1 MNRLPPEILLNIF
14 SRLHVCDKV
23 EVKRV
28 CRNWWRILDDACL
41 FKNAEL
47 STMDLQFKRFMA
59 MMKHSPH
66 VAARVEE
73 LQITLEPSVYFNKG
87 ELVTTFSNAKV
98 IKMVRGPNRSTPW
111 RGCGRYSN
119 IDRPIEMACSTS
131 KLRVLH
137 DCTKCELA
145 AKMLECNLCPK
156 LEELELNFY
165 KCTTRKAPVILN
177 RLKDLPALKKLALIY
192 TAITITDLEKIHK
205 NIPTIQEFKLC
216 HANILPS
223 RSPPDIVPALSL
235 TAFEISID
243 HSDLDTDCQH
253 YQYMNRKYPNITKI
267 KHYNRQLVHY
277 TSDQRRHVHL
287 NGLLD
292 FYKRIINTN
301 TGKLTICGMPNDIDI
316 FEIYDA
322 SNYRLE
328 KLKVYSCPEE
338 EPLFQH
344 LSQSY
349 QSNYVKRLVLHDTV
363 IGSLSTLK
371 TMMALTDLKLSFH
384 DSQYLLPI
392 NMTDYLN
399 GTPPTIKRFSID
411 SSYLE
416 VDPQK
421 WQLYSIETL
430 EIRCREID
438 VTHVNMISALF
449 PKLIELKL
457 SITTFIGD
465 NLNLRL
471 YYPTF
476 QRAIFTLANLGTYR
490 SLTFESLDQAG
501 LQGYIFHQGK
511 THSVLY
517 EKIQSIPN
525 LTVSTL
531 TKKKVDS
538 SSKKQ
543 LFLI

>member
-1 MNRLPPEILLNIF
+1 
-14 SRLHVCDKV
+14 
-23 EVKRV
+23 
-28 CRNWWRILDDACL
+28 
-41 FKNAEL
+41 
-47 STMDLQFKRFMA
+47 
-59 MMKHSPH
+59 
-66 VAARVEE
+66 
-73 LQITLEPSVYFNKG
+73 
-87 ELVTTFSNAKV
+87 
-98 IKMVRGPNRSTPW
+98 
-111 RGCGRYSN
+111 
-119 IDRPIEMACSTS
+119 
-131 KLRVLH
+131 
-137 DCTKCELA
+137 
-145 AKMLECNLCPK
+145 MLECNLCPK

-165 KCTTRKAPVILN
+165 KCTTRQTPVLLN
-177 RLKDLPALKKLALIY
+177 RLKDLAALKKLALIY
-192 TAITITDLEKIHK
+192 TTVTITDLENIHT

-216 HANILPS
+216 HASILPS
-223 RSPPDIVPALSL
+223 RRPLDIVPALSL
-235 TAFEISID
+235 TTFEISID

-277 TSDQRRHVHL
+277 TPDQRRHVHL

-301 TGKLTICGMPNDIDI
+301 KGKLTICGMPNDIDI
-316 FEIYDA
+316 FEICDA

-328 KLKVYSCPEE
+328 KLNVYSCQE
-338 EPLFQH
+338 EPLFQY
-344 LSQSY
+344 LSQSN
-349 QSNYVKRLVLHDTV
+349 QPNYVKRLVLHDTV
-363 IGSLSTLK
+363 FDSLSTLK
-371 TMMALTDLKLSFH
+371 NMMALTDLKLSFH

-399 GTPPTIKRFSID
+399 VTPPTIKYFSID

-416 VDPQK
+416 VDPQR
-421 WQLYSIETL
+421 WQLYTIETL
-430 EIRCREID
+430 EIRCRQID
-438 VTHVNMISALF
+438 DTHVNMISALF
-449 PKLIELKL
+449 PKLIEIKL

-465 NLNLRL
+465 NLNLGL

-476 QRAIFTLANLGTYR
+476 QRDIFTLANLGAYR
-490 SLTFESLDQAG
+490 SLTFESLNQAE